1 MLNDLAKVEINGRQI
16 KNTVRT
22 ANTLA
27 KSMKMEL
34 GKEHLKIV
42 LETLKDFDN
51 ALNEDTQDSIG
62 LRD

>member
-34 GKEHLKIV
+34 GKEHLDIV